1 MRFLS
6 RAILWGVVLVAV
18 TLPGWVWLQS
28 RDLPQIDDG
37 DLVAK
42 RYEVPVDHDGVLV
55 LDRAV
60 ELLDLSEEES
70 RFTALSPADEHWD
83 AETVH
88 DLLTRNAAAL
98 DTLDGALTATYFKA
112 PAASGSPS
120 PAMIGWQRL
129 AKLLV
134 LRAGLALAEGDPWAA
149 ASDWQRVLTF
159 GARVEQALEG
169 SLLTAKIGLSLRELA
184 LQSIYQHVD
193 AGLLPRAIGKE
204 LAVAMPAFRSQPEV
218 WAALWRGEY
227 EALKAVLDASP
238 EEIAVIFHTQLDD
251 SSLLRRLLP
260 QAYVYHPR
268 RTRGEFARYFRA
280 RARQTALPC
289 SAQTRP
295 RFAEVDFRDPWAR
308 REVHFSP
315 NGVGSLLLQA
325 GVEHFAAFGAARCAA
340 DARLEVTRTVLALA
354 AYEEER
360 GGLPESL
367 DALVPDYLSEAPHDP
382 FDGSALGY
390 SAADRHVRSVGSDF
404 ADAGGQ
410 GGAWNALEPTLA
422 VPALEAEARAE
433 DGRESA
439 AVDGNPEA

>member
-1 MRFLS
+1 MRFFS

-28 RDLPQIDDG
+28 RDLPQVDDG

-42 RYEVPVDHDGVLV
+42 RYEVPVDHDGVLA
-55 LDRAV
+55 LDRAI

-70 RFTALSPADEHWD
+70 RFTALSPTDEYWD
-83 AETVH
+83 AEAVRE
-88 DLLTRNAAAL
+88 LLARNAAAL
-98 DTLDGALTATYFKA
+98 ETLDGALTATYFKA
-112 PAASGSPS
+112 PARSGSPS

-134 LRAGLALAEGDPWAA
+134 LRAGLSLAEGDPWAA
-149 ASDWQRVLTF
+149 ASDWQRVLTL

-193 AGLLPRAIGKE
+193 AGLLPRVIGKE
-204 LAVAMPAFRSQPEV
+204 LAAAMPAFRSQPEV
-218 WAALWRGEY
+218 WAALWRAEY
-227 EALKAVLDASP
+227 ETLAGVLDGSP
-238 EEIAVIFHTQLDD
+238 EEIAVAFHAQLDD
-251 SSLLRRLLP
+251 SSLLRRMLP
-260 QAYVYHPR
+260 RDYVFHPR

-295 RFAEVDFRDPWAR
+295 RFAEVDLGAPWAR
-308 REVHFSP
+308 REVHFAP
-315 NGVGSLLLQA
+315 NGVGWLLLQA
-325 GVEHFAAFGAARCAA
+325 GIEHFSAFGAARCAA

-360 GGLPESL
+360 GALPESL

-390 SAADRHVRSVGSDF
+390 SVTGRHVRSVGSDF

-410 GGAWNALEPTLA
+410 AGAWTPQEPTLT
-422 VPALEAEARAE
+422 VPAAIAEEAPA
-433 DGRESA
+433 SA
-439 AVDGNPEA
+439 ALDGTPEA